1 MTAIAKVTLNGRI
14 TIPHEIRAALRV
26 NPGDLL
32 LWEAGE
38 GGVAQVQRV
47 QPLDEDYLRAIEDT
61 LSEWSS
67 PADEAAYRE
76 L

>member
-1 MTAIAKVTLNGRI
+1 MTAIVNGRI